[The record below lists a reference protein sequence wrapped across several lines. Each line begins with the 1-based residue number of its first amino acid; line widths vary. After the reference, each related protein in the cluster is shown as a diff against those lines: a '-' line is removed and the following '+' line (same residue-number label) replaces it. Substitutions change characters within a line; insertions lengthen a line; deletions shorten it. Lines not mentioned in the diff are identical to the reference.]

1 VADPISSAHAK
12 TLLIPCNLSLKP
24 IPNGLDEEIA
34 TMDLLIVGETGTT
47 TRILARIPD
56 IQLIKKILVPSAD
69 LETIAAEELADAD
82 ADHLNS
88 KLVMIPLPSDG
99 MVDMQCQ

>member
-1 VADPISSAHAK
+1 MDWMK
-12 TLLIPCNLSLKP
+12 
-24 IPNGLDEEIA
+24 IA
-34 TMDLLIVGETGTT
+34 TMGLLIVGETGTT

-56 IQLIKKILVPSAD
+56 IQLIKKILVQSAD

-82 ADHLNS
+82 HADSSS

-99 MVDMQCQ
+99 IVDMQCP